1 MLCICWIP
9 ACARMTMDYGV
20 CGKISVDD
28 GWFVGRALMPAIWV
42 MVRRALA
49 GMNARPT
56 GHNLR
61 DSIRV
66 LMSVFMVMNVVKH
79 RQTR

>member
-1 MLCICWIP
+1 
-9 ACARMTMDYGV
+9 
-20 CGKISVDD
+20 
-28 GWFVGRALMPAIWV
+28 MPAIWV
-42 MVRRALA
+42 TVRRALA

-56 GHNLR
+56 THNLR

-66 LMSVFMVMNVVKH
+66 LMGVIVVMNVVKH

>member
-1 MLCICWIP
+1 
-9 ACARMTMDYGV
+9 
-20 CGKISVDD
+20 
-28 GWFVGRALMPAIWV
+28 MPAIWV

-56 GHNLR
+56 THNLR
-61 DSIRV
+61 ESIRV
-66 LMSVFMVMNVVKH
+66 LMIVIVVMDVMKH

>member
-1 MLCICWIP
+1 
-9 ACARMTMDYGV
+9 
-20 CGKISVDD
+20 
-28 GWFVGRALMPAIWV
+28 MPAIWV

-56 GHNLR
+56 THNLR

-66 LMSVFMVMNVVKH
+66 LMSVIVRVIMDVVKH

>member
-1 MLCICWIP
+1 
-9 ACARMTMDYGV
+9 
-20 CGKISVDD
+20 
-28 GWFVGRALMPAIWV
+28 MPAIWV

-56 GHNLR
+56 THNLR
-61 DSIRV
+61 ESIRV
-66 LMSVFMVMNVVKH
+66 LMIVIVVMDVVKH

>member
-1 MLCICWIP
+1 
-9 ACARMTMDYGV
+9 
-20 CGKISVDD
+20 
-28 GWFVGRALMPAIWV
+28 MPAIWV

-56 GHNLR
+56 THNLR
-61 DSIRV
+61 DSLRV
-66 LMSVFMVMNVVKH
+66 LMSVFMVMNVMKH